1 MVWGYSVI
9 PPLSSVLYLF
19 LNNTM
24 QVLYRK
30 YRPQQF
36 KDFTAQ
42 KHVIQTLT
50 NEIEQNKI
58 AHAYLFS
65 GHRGTGKTTMARL
78 FAKAINCENRK
89 GFEPCDK
96 CLACKEINKGSAV
109 DIIEIDAASNRGI
122 DDIRALRD
130 SIKYRPNLLKYK
142 VLILDEA
149 HQLSKDAANA
159 LLKILEE
166 PPEYV
171 VFILATTEAHKMIS
185 TISSRCQR
193 FDFYKLTIK
202 EIVSKLEV
210 IARKEGI
217 IIEKEALELIAMSAD
232 GALRDAE
239 GILNQI
245 LNFVSKKEI
254 EVKDIQE
261 MLGIVDLSL
270 AFEFTEFLVDR
281 NISGAIKYLNEKV
294 EKGLNVDEFSKTII
308 NFLRKLLI
316 LKISKDLIDEV
327 AVSETKETK
336 DKLIELSLKFQE
348 MELKLL
354 LDLFLIAAAKIE
366 VFFQF
371 LNSRLSLHYFRC

>member
-1 MVWGYSVI
+1 
-9 PPLSSVLYLF
+9 
-19 LNNTM
+19 M

-42 KHVIQTLT
+42 NHVIQTLT

-78 FAKAINCENRK
+78 FAKAINCQNRK
-89 GFEPCDK
+89 GFEPCNE

-122 DDIRALRD
+122 DDIRSLRD
-130 SIKYRPNLLKYK
+130 SIRYRPNLLKYK

-166 PPEYV
+166 PPKYV

-202 EIVSKLEV
+202 EIVSKLER
-210 IARKEGI
+210 IAKEEGI
-217 IIEKEALELIAMSAD
+217 VIQKEALELIAMSSD

-239 GILNQI
+239 GILNQV
-245 LNFVSKKEI
+245 LNFSFGREI
-254 EVKDIQE
+254 KVEDVQD
-261 MLGIVDLSL
+261 MLGVVDLSL
-270 AFEFTEFLVDR
+270 AFEFVEFLKGK
-281 NISGAIKYLNEKV
+281 NISGAVKYLNEKI
-294 EKGLNVDEFSKTII
+294 EKGLNIDEFSKTII

-316 LKISKDLIDEV
+316 LKISKDLVDDI
-327 AVSETKETK
+327 AMGETKETK
-336 DKLIELSLKFQE
+336 DRMLDLASQFEAKNLKLI
-348 MELKLL
+348 
-354 LDLFLIAAAKIE
+354 LDLFLGAESKRMFSSIPQLPFELALVDYYYK
-366 VFFQF
+366 
-371 LNSRLSLHYFRC
+371 S

>member
-1 MVWGYSVI
+1 
-9 PPLSSVLYLF
+9 
-19 LNNTM
+19 M

-42 KHVIQTLT
+42 NHVIQTLT

-78 FAKAINCENRK
+78 FAKAINCQNRK
-89 GFEPCDK
+89 GFEPCNE
-96 CLACKEINKGSAV
+96 CLVCKEINKGSAV
-109 DIIEIDAASNRGI
+109 DIVEIDAASNRGI
-122 DDIRALRD
+122 DDIRSLRD
-130 SIKYRPNLLKYK
+130 SIRYRPNLLKYK

-149 HQLSKDAANA
+149 HQLSKDAANS

-166 PPEYV
+166 PPKYV

-202 EIVSKLEV
+202 EIVSKLER
-210 IARKEGI
+210 IAKEEGI
-217 IIEKEALELIAMSAD
+217 VIQKEALELIAMSSD

-239 GILNQI
+239 GILNQV
-245 LNFVSKKEI
+245 LNFSFGREI
-254 EVKDIQE
+254 KVEDVQD
-261 MLGIVDLSL
+261 MLGVVDLSL
-270 AFEFTEFLVDR
+270 AFEFVEFLKGK
-281 NISGAIKYLNEKV
+281 NISGAVKYLNEKI
-294 EKGLNVDEFSKTII
+294 EKGLNIDEFSKTII

-316 LKISKDLIDEV
+316 FKISKDLVDDI
-327 AVSETKETK
+327 AIGETKETK
-336 DKLIELSLKFQE
+336 DRMLDLASQFEAKNLKLI
-348 MELKLL
+348 
-354 LDLFLIAAAKIE
+354 LDLFLEAESKRMFSSIPQLPFELALVDYYYK
-366 VFFQF
+366 
-371 LNSRLSLHYFRC
+371 S

>member
-1 MVWGYSVI
+1 M
-9 PPLSSVLYLF
+9 
-19 LNNTM
+19 N

-42 KHVIQTLT
+42 NHVIQTLI

-65 GHRGTGKTTMARL
+65 GHRGTGKTSMARL
-78 FAKAINCENRK
+78 FAKAINCQNRK
-89 GFEPCDK
+89 GFEPCNE
-96 CLACKEINKGSAV
+96 CIACQEINKGSAI

-122 DDIRALRD
+122 DDIRSLRD
-130 SIKYRPNLLKYK
+130 SIRYKPNLLKYK

-171 VFILATTEAHKMIS
+171 IFILATTEAHKMIS

-202 EIVSKLEV
+202 EIVFKLEE
-210 IARKEGI
+210 IAKKEGV
-217 IIEKEALELIAMSAD
+217 IIEKEALELIAASAD

-239 GILNQI
+239 GIFDQI

-254 EVKDIQE
+254 KVEDIQD
-261 MLGIVDLSL
+261 MLGLVDLSL
-270 AFEFTEFLVDR
+270 AFDFTEFLIDK
-281 NISGAIKYLNEKV
+281 NIPHAIKYLNENI
-294 EKGLNVDEFSKTII
+294 ERGLNIEEFSKTII

-316 LKISKDLIDEV
+316 LKINKDLIDDIV
-327 AVSETKETK
+327 VGETKETK
-336 DKLIELSLKFQE
+336 DKMVSQSERFKGE
-348 MELKLL
+348 DLKLILNL
-354 LDLFLIAAAKIE
+354 LLEAESKRKFSSIAQLPFELAL
-366 VFFQF
+366 VD
-371 LNSRLSLHYFRC
+371 YFYQSKKS